1 MLYAIASSNDNE
13 VRVNINVVVAV
24 GFQANST
31 IILVSEDDGLVTFTF
46 DITGSVDPT
55 SVTTVFLTV
64 IDDTAT
70 GKTCI

>member
-1 MLYAIASSNDNE
+1 M
-13 VRVNINVVVAV
+13 AV

-31 IILVSEDDGLVTFTF
+31 TILVSEDDGLVTFTL

-64 IDDTAT
+64 INGTAT
-70 GKTCI
+70 GKTCMYVITHG